1 MTLMRLMTAA
11 AVLTLTAGAAV
22 AQTAAPAA
30 PATPAA
36 AAAPAA
42 AAPATIPASTNVV
55 ANGDIVQTLKLAG
68 QFNTFAKA
76 ADATNLTGLLKNN
89 KGLTVFAPT
98 DAAFAA
104 LPAGELDKL
113 MADKPRLQKLITYH
127 IINAPVDSAKIKG
140 HVGAVPTVAGS
151 NVELDGAGDVLKVNN
166 ADIIQADVRVSNGIV
181 HIIDKVLTPGA
192 PTAGGAD
199 ASASAAAPTSAAP
212 STPK

>member
-1 MTLMRLMTAA
+1 MTAA
-11 AVLTLTAGAAV
+11 AVLTLTAGAAI

-42 AAPATIPASTNVV
+42 APAATPAATNVV

-166 ADIIQADVRVSNGIV
+166 ADIIQADVRASNGIV
-181 HIIDKVLTPGA
+181 HVIDKVLTPGA

-199 ASASAAAPTSAAP
+199 ASASATTPAPASAAP